1 MKASYTWLRS
11 LVPGLDVSAE
21 EAGERLTRAGLELE
35 ELVEFGVASP
45 HCVIAQVDKVEKHPK
60 RDKLTLVTVER
71 GGGKQTIICGAPNVP
86 APGGK
91 VVLAPLGT
99 VLPEAG
105 FTIEPREIAGV
116 VSEGMLCSERELGLV
131 GGSGKGEGI
140 MVFPDTFEVAPGT
153 PLSQA
158 LPGSHDHILDIGVTP
173 NRPDALGH
181 VGIAREL
188 AALFELPFEAPQAD
202 APAKVA
208 QGKGIE
214 QLASVE
220 IADTERCPHYGAA
233 VVLGISVGPS
243 PSWLR
248 YRLESLG
255 IRAISNVV
263 DVTNLVLLEFGQPM
277 HAFDLDKLPGG
288 KILVRR
294 ATDGETIVTLDD
306 QERKLVAD
314 DLLITDGE
322 RPIALAGVMGG
333 ADTEISDGAKG
344 VLLECAYFKPRGIRR
359 TARRHGLHSESSH
372 RFERGT
378 DPHAVPTVLAH
389 AASLVTKLAEG
400 EAVPGTILA
409 GVAPAPRKEIPL
421 TRKKMVSLLGL
432 DIPMD
437 RATKILERLGCDVAR
452 SSESP
457 DQLTVTAPSFRPDMG
472 REEDVVEEV
481 MRVHG
486 IDNVPATARAVIP
499 KSGRSVPDT
508 RSLARTAAAELGL
521 SEALTYGFVAPWEL
535 EALSAPAAS
544 VRLKNPL
551 TEERSVMRTSL
562 LPGLLDALKRSRRH
576 GVGDVRLFTVGR
588 TFLPSDQGPLP
599 QEREGLAVVLAGERQ
614 NGLEKPQPL
623 DVYDAKG
630 LARELVA
637 RITQRPVVVRG
648 ADRATASHLHPRGVG
663 ELLVGE
669 ERVGVFGP
677 LHPDVVERFDLDGAA
692 LAIELDLTVIAGIGR
707 EVPQFH
713 PIPVLPAV
721 SRDLALLVDEAVIAG
736 DLEAT
741 IREAA
746 GELCESVQLFD
757 RFTGKGVADGQVS
770 LAYHLVFRDPK
781 AATDPEAA
789 RTLTDEEVD
798 ERNAKVVA
806 AVTERHGAQV
816 RGA

>member
-11 LVPGLDVSAE
+11 LVPGLDASAE

-35 ELVEFGVASP
+35 ELIEFGAASP
-45 HCVIAQVDKVEKHPK
+45 HCVVAEVKKVDKHPK
-60 RDKLTLVTVER
+60 SDKLTLVTVDR
-71 GGGKQTIICGAPNVP
+71 GGAEQTVVCGAPNVP
-86 APGGK
+86 SPGGK
-91 VVLAPLGT
+91 VVLAPLG
-99 VLPEAG
+99 VHLPEVG
-105 FTIEPREIAGV
+105 FTIEPRKIAGV
-116 VSEGMLCSERELGLV
+116 VSEGMLCSEQELGL
-131 GGSGKGEGI
+131 GGGGGKGDGI
-140 MVFPDTFEVAPGT
+140 MVFPERFEAAAGT
-153 PLSQA
+153 PLSEA
-158 LPGSHDHILDIGVTP
+158 LAGSHDFVLDIGVTP

-188 AALFELPFEAPQAD
+188 AALFELPFEAPEAD
-202 APAKVA
+202 APARVA
-208 QGKGIE
+208 QGKRIE

-233 VVLGISVGPS
+233 VVLDIEVGPS

-294 ATDGETIVTLDD
+294 ARDGEKIVTLDD
-306 QERKLVAD
+306 QERTLVAD

-333 ADTEISDGAKG
+333 ANTEIGEGAKG
-344 VLLECAYFKPRGIRR
+344 VLLECAYFMPRGVRR
-359 TARRHGLHSESSH
+359 TARRHGVHSESSH

-378 DPHAVPTVLAH
+378 DPHGVPTVLAH
-389 AASLVTKLAEG
+389 AASLVTKLANG
-400 EAVPGTILA
+400 QAVPGTILA
-409 GVAPAPRKEIPL
+409 GVAPKPRREIPL
-421 TRKKMVSLLGL
+421 RKKKMVSLLGL

-437 RATKILERLGCDVAR
+437 RATTILERLGCDVGR

-457 DQLTVTAPSFRPDMG
+457 DELTVTAPSFRPDLG
-472 REEDVVEEV
+472 REEDVIEEV
-481 MRVHG
+481 MRVNG
-486 IDNVPATARAVIP
+486 IDDVPATPRAVVP
-499 KSGRSVPDT
+499 KTGRSRPDT
-508 RSLARTAAAELGL
+508 RGLAREAAAQLGL

-535 EALSAPAAS
+535 EALGAPAAC

-562 LPGLLDALKRSRRH
+562 LPGLLDALKRARRH
-576 GVGDVRLFTVGR
+576 GVSDVRLFTVGR
-588 TFLPSDQGPLP
+588 TFVPALEGPLP
-599 QEREGLAVVLAGERQ
+599 LERLGLAAVLAGERQ
-614 NGLEKPQPL
+614 NGLDKPQPL

-630 LARELVA
+630 LAEELVS
-637 RITQRPVVVRG
+637 RITKRQVTVRG
-648 ADRATASHLHPRGVG
+648 ADRAVAPHLHPRGLG
-663 ELLVGE
+663 ELVVDDR
-669 ERVGVFGP
+669 RVGVFGP
-677 LHPDVVERFDLDGAA
+677 LHPDVVDRFDLDGPA
-692 LAIELDLTVIAGIGR
+692 LAIELDLGAIEGLGR
-707 EVPQFH
+707 VVPQFR

-721 SRDLALLVDEAVIAG
+721 SRDLALLVDETVIAG
-736 DLEAT
+736 DLETT
-741 IREAA
+741 IRSAA

-757 RFTGKGVADGQVS
+757 RFSGKGVPDGRVS

-781 AATDPEAA
+781 AATDPDAA
-789 RTLTDEEVD
+789 RTLTDQEVD
-798 ERNAKVVA
+798 APFAQVVA
-806 AVTERHGAQV
+806 AVSERHGAQV